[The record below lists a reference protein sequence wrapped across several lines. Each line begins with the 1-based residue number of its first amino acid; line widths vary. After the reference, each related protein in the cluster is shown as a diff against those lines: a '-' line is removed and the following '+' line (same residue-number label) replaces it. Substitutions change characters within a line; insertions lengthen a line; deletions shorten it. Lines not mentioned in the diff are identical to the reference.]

1 VGRYDRKRT
10 AGLIGVR
17 ADFRVLIVVGMT
29 DDPEPVDGDA
39 FGLSLQQCW
48 SAGARGGTAYQLVE
62 RDDGYLSVIDA
73 STYFAPWSEWPM
85 VERTACALATGRML
99 DVGCGAGRHAAV
111 LTEQGHQV
119 VGIDHS
125 PGAVLVAKDRGVDA
139 READVLALPDDLGT
153 FDSILLLGNNLGLL
167 GSREQAP
174 VVLESLARL
183 ANPGARLIGSTMDPY
198 ATTDPDHLAY
208 HRRNRDLGRLAGQA
222 RIRTRHRQVASDWLD
237 YLLLAESELR
247 QLAAQSP
254 WTVRTIYPG
263 SGGNYAVVME
273 VQ

>member
-1 VGRYDRKRT
+1 
-10 AGLIGVR
+10 
-17 ADFRVLIVVGMT
+17 MT
-29 DDPEPVDGDA
+29 DHPEPAKGDA
-39 FGLSLQQCW
+39 FGLCLQQCW
-48 SAGARGGTAYQLVE
+48 SAGARAGVAYQLVE

-73 STYFAPWSEWPM
+73 STYFTQWAEWPT
-85 VERTACALATGRML
+85 VERTACALARGRIL

-125 PGAVLVAKDRGVDA
+125 PGAVLVAMDRGVDA
-139 READVLALPDDLGT
+139 READVLALSEDLGT

-167 GSREQAP
+167 GSREQAS
-174 VVLESLARL
+174 VVLETLARL
-183 ANPGARLIGSTMDPY
+183 ANPGARLIGSTMDPH
-198 ATTDPDHLAY
+198 ATTDADHLAY
-208 HRRNRDLGRLAGQA
+208 HRKNIDRGRLAGQA

-247 QLAAQSP
+247 QVAAQSP

-263 SGGNYAVVME
+263 SGANYAAVME
-273 VQ
+273 LQ